1 MMNRAKVFC
10 LKLLFCVTAMTFC
23 ASSPVQAEG
32 SSNKTKPPPI
42 FNLPK
47 TDDDA
52 GKKMK
57 STSFKSH
64 EQEKKEEAK
73 EEEEAKPALED
84 IEEADFDESA
94 ESIAEKE
101 KSPEQK
107 LWDKYKALKENAKKE
122 EKKDKKSASK
132 SKKKDSKKVD
142 DEDQEGENNLSDTE
156 EESAGEKKKSTG
168 IAGIIEDYKK
178 AQQDK
183 GSLNTRSFGKI
194 D

>member
-23 ASSPVQAEG
+23 ASSPVQAEDG
-32 SSNKTKPPPI
+32 NSKTQPPPI

-52 GKKMK
+52 GKEMK

-64 EQEKKEEAK
+64 RQEEEKEAK
-73 EEEEAKPALED
+73 KEEEAKPALED
-84 IEEADFDESA
+84 IEEAGFDESA
-94 ESIAEKE
+94 ESIAEE
-101 KSPEQK
+101 DKSPEQK
-107 LWDKYKALKENAKKE
+107 LWDKYKALKEDAEKE
-122 EKKDKKSASK
+122 G
-132 SKKKDSKKVD
+132 KKDSKKD
-142 DEDQEGENNLSDTE
+142 DNEDQEDENDLSDTE
-156 EESAGEKKKSTG
+156 EESADEKKKSTG
-168 IAGIIEDYKK
+168 ITGIIEDYKK
-178 AQQDK
+178 SQQDK